1 MNQTK
6 SIINGCPET
15 IDFQN
20 VTTAKEL
27 TVSSTILFTILAINP
42 NRLLPLISFDKS
54 QSDFISISKGVV
66 MIIAKASPIVFG
78 SDLIIYYGTLN
89 GVNPPNLNNPTF
101 PIIKI

>member
-27 TVSSTILFTILAINP
+27 TVSSTILFTILAII
-42 NRLLPLISFDKS
+42 LIDYTINHH
-54 QSDFISISKGVV
+54 FISISKGVV

-78 SDLIIYYGTLN
+78 SDLELFIMEH
-89 GVNPPNLNNPTF
+89 
-101 PIIKI
+101 